1 MQLLVSVSNASEA
14 RRAVNGGADLIDAKD
29 PLTGALGAVTLDTLR
44 QIGNAVSGRRVV
56 TAALGDATDEETIQR
71 AAFEYAATGIGF
83 VKVGFAGITNRS
95 RVERLI
101 AAAGEG
107 VKAARP
113 LSCGAVA
120 VAYADTG
127 GTTSVDLDTLV
138 DAAART
144 GATGVLLDTALK
156 HGPGL
161 RHLMSA
167 SALEAWVARAHEA
180 GLMVALAGKLTAG
193 DLAFV
198 RDTGADI
205 AGVRG
210 AACESGRASSITEER
225 VRLLRDA
232 LGSVVAVD

>member
-14 RRAVNGGADLIDAKD
+14 RRAVNGGADLIDAKN

-56 TAALGDATDEETIQR
+56 TAALGDATDEETIRR
-71 AAFEYAATGIGF
+71 AAFEYAATGVGF

-167 SALEAWVARAHEA
+167 PALEAWVARAHEA

-193 DLAFV
+193 DLALV

-232 LGSVVAVD
+232 LESVMAVD

>member
-1 MQLLVSVSNASEA
+1 MRLLVSVRNASEA
-14 RRAVNGGADLIDAKD
+14 RHAVHGGADLVDAKD
-29 PLTGALGAVTLDTLR
+29 PSAGALGAVTLDTLR
-44 QIGNAVSGRRVV
+44 LIVNAVAGRRAV
-56 TAALGDATDEETIQR
+56 TAALGDAIDEETIQR

-83 VKVGFAGITNRS
+83 VKMGFAGITNRS

-107 VKAARP
+107 IEAARP
-113 LSCGAVA
+113 FSCGAVA

-127 GTTSVDLDTLV
+127 GTTSVDPDTLV
-138 DAAART
+138 DAAARMA
-144 GATGVLLDTALK
+144 ATGVLLDTALK

-167 SALEAWVARAHEA
+167 SVLEAWVARAREA

-198 RDTGADI
+198 RDIGADI
-205 AGVRG
+205 AGIRG
-210 AACESGRASSITEER
+210 AACRGGRSSSIDEER
-225 VRLLRDA
+225 VRLLRAA
-232 LGSVVAVD
+232 LGSAMAVG